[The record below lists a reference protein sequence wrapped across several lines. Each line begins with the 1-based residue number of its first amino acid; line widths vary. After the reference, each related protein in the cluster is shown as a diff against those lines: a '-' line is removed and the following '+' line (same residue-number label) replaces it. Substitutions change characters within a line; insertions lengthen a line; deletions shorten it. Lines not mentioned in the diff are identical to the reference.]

1 MKITNIK
8 SDFTQVP
15 NSWFRTRGLSLKA
28 TGLLCF
34 MQSVGEEWEF
44 TIAGLCALFSDGE
57 RSVRGAIEE
66 LRQAGLISY
75 EQTKDAAGHFQKN
88 RIKLYK
94 TPQANRN
101 DEMPSRQNAVTAKKQ
116 TINKNNNKEKLKI
129 NKGYKDIKGYKE
141 NNLMSA
147 PAKPAPTRQL
157 PKEAEQLAERLHK
170 WILRNKP
177 DRKISD
183 GWQKRWAEDIDKMHR
198 IDGRSWRQIAGAIDW
213 SQRDNFWHQNILSGA
228 NLRKHYD
235 RIEDR
240 ARAEMEDN
248 GNQALASAI
257 FNQTPE
263 QAVETA
269 RAQGLI

>member
-44 TIAGLCALFSDGE
+44 TIAGLCAIFSDGE

-94 TPQANRN
+94 TPQTNRD
-101 DEMPSRQNAVTAKKQ
+101 DETPSRQNAVTAKKQ
-116 TINKNNNKEKLKI
+116 TINKNSNKEKLLIK
-129 NKGYKDIKGYKE
+129 NKD
-141 NNLMSA
+141 NLMSA
-147 PAKPAPTRQL
+147 PAEPAPTRQL
-157 PKEAEQLAERLHK
+157 PKEAYQLAERLHK

-177 DRKISD
+177 DRKIQS
-183 GWQKRWAEDIDKMHR
+183 GWQERWADEIDKMHR
-198 IDGRSWRQIAGAIDW
+198 IDGREWRQIADAIDW
-213 SQRDNFWHQNILSGA
+213 SQRDEFWHQNILSGA

-235 RIEDR
+235 RMEDR
-240 ARAEMEDN
+240 ARSEIDQ
-248 GNQALASAI
+248 NQALADAI
-257 FNQTPE
+257 FSQTPE
-263 QAVETA
+263 QAVATA
-269 RAQGLI
+269 REQGLI

>member
-34 MQSVGEEWEF
+34 MQSVGEDWEF
-44 TIAGLCALFSDGE
+44 TIAGLCSIFSDGE
-57 RSVRGAIEE
+57 RSIRGAIDE
-66 LRQAGLISY
+66 LRQAGLITY

-94 TPQANRN
+94 TPQTSRN
-101 DEMPSRQNAVTAKKQ
+101 DETPSRQNAVTAKKQ
-116 TINKNNNKEKLKI
+116 TINKNSNKEKQV
-129 NKGYKDIKGYKE
+129 IKKKE
-141 NNLMSA
+141 SLMPALTKSA
-147 PAKPAPTRQL
+147 PARQIPT
-157 PKEAEQLAERLHK
+157 EAYQLAERLHK

-177 DRKISD
+177 DRKIQEN
-183 GWQKRWAEDIDKMHR
+183 WKERWAEDIDKMHR
-198 IDGRSWRQIAGAIDW
+198 IDGRNWRQIAGAIDW
-213 SQRDNFWHQNILSGA
+213 SQRDDFWHQNILSGA

-240 ARAEMEDN
+240 ARLEMEQN
-248 GNQALASAI
+248 GSQVLADTI
-257 FNQTPE
+257 QNMTNE
-263 QAVETA
+263 QAVAVA